1 MVTDVSNKLHLQDEI
16 VRTDLDLYV
25 FSRGKLLPK
34 SKFNLLFLILV
45 YFFNCS
51 SQYLNFSESV
61 WYKINLYPKISNV
74 NPAKWIMQLVKQP
87 RRCLHMG
94 ESFVQSTT
102 LDVSARFSSLVLKG
116 QYVLIAIIKSQV
128 LLQHRC
134 SSNCAIKFRDVIN
147 LVSFHLAKISPYNAA
162 LN

>member
-1 MVTDVSNKLHLQDEI
+1 MDNAVGKTTKALSANGRKL
-16 VRTDLDLYV
+16 
-25 FSRGKLLPK
+25 P
-34 SKFNLLFLILV
+34 
-45 YFFNCS
+45 
-51 SQYLNFSESV
+51 
-61 WYKINLYPKISNV
+61 
-74 NPAKWIMQLVKQP
+74 
-87 RRCLHMG
+87 
-94 ESFVQSTT
+94 TT